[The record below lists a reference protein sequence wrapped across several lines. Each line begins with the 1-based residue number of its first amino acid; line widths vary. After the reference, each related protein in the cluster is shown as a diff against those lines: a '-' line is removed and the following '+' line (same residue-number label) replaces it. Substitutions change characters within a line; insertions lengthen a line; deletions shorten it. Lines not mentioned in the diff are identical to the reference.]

1 MGSDFLLIS
10 LSLSSRRI
18 LLILVQFG
26 PHLEHTITMTSE
38 IALVLLILGVA
49 IVLFASERI
58 RVDVISMMVMLTL
71 LFTGILTIEEAFS
84 GFSSPAVITVWAIY
98 IVSAGLM
105 YTGIADFL
113 GRRIMRVSGDEEW
126 RLIMVIMVTVGVM
139 SAFMNNI
146 GATAVLL
153 PAVVAIGREVKIPAS
168 KLLIP
173 LAFGSLLGGIT
184 TLIGTP
190 PNLLVSQALG
200 AAGYEPFSLFDY
212 TPMGVIIMGSSIAY
226 MVVIGRH
233 LLPSRQS
240 DQEEDLVQEYH
251 LRDYMTELIVLP
263 DSPLIGLSLVESRL
277 GEEHGLNVVGIVRD
291 ERLRVG
297 IMRREKIESGDLL
310 LVTGSLDKIL
320 SPEDSLGVMINP
332 DFELEDA
339 DFSSPD
345 STIAEIVV
353 SQKADFI
360 GQTLEQI
367 NFRKRFN
374 LTVLAIWHQE
384 QAIVDRIGHAPLRL
398 GDTLLV
404 QGRRGQIESLKKT
417 PDFLVL
423 GPVSAALDKENRRI
437 NKAPY
442 ALFIFLLMIVLV
454 ATGTVH
460 ISAAAV
466 LAAMLMVLT
475 GCLNMDEAYRSIEW
489 QSVFLI
495 AGMLPMGIAMAK
507 TGTAEY
513 LSDLMINV
521 AGDYGPLA
529 IMISLFVLTTLIT
542 EFMSNAAAAVLV
554 APIAISSAEQL
565 GVAPYA
571 FVMGVGIAASNSFLF
586 PIGHQASVLVYG
598 PGNYRFFDYTKVGL
612 PLTLLIWFLLIIFLP
627 LFWPL

>member
-1 MGSDFLLIS
+1 
-10 LSLSSRRI
+10 
-18 LLILVQFG
+18 
-26 PHLEHTITMTSE
+26 MTSQ

-58 RVDVISMMVMLTL
+58 RVDVISMMVLLTL
-71 LFTGILTIEEAFS
+71 LFTGLLTIDEAFS

-105 YTGIADFL
+105 YTGIADFI
-113 GRRIMRVSGDEEW
+113 GQRIMRVSGQEEW
-126 RLIMVIMVTVGVM
+126 RLIMVIMVTVGTM

-153 PAVVAIGREVKIPAS
+153 PAVIAIGREVKIPAS

-173 LAFGSLLGGIT
+173 LAFGSLLGGVT

-190 PNLLVSQALG
+190 PNLLASQALG
-200 AAGYEPFSLFDY
+200 VAGYEPFSLFDY
-212 TPMGVIIMGSSIAY
+212 TPMGLIIMVSSITY
-226 MVVIGRH
+226 MVLIGRH
-233 LLPSRQS
+233 LLPTRQIEQ
-240 DQEEDLVQEYH
+240 DDDLVEEYQ
-251 LRDYMTELIVLP
+251 LRNYMTELKVLP
-263 DSPLIGLSLVESRL
+263 ESPLIGLSLVQSHL
-277 GEEHGLNVVGIVRD
+277 GEEHGLNVVGIVRND
-291 ERLRVG
+291 RVRVG
-297 IMRREKIESGDLL
+297 VLREEKIESGDLL
-310 LVTGSLDKIL
+310 LITGSVEKIL
-320 SPEDSLGVMINP
+320 SPEESLGVTINP
-332 DFELEDA
+332 DFQLADT
-339 DFSSPD
+339 DFSSPE

-384 QAIVDRIGHAPLRL
+384 TAIVDRIGHAPLRL

-404 QGRRGQIESLKKT
+404 HGRRGQLESLRRV

-423 GPVSAALDKENRRI
+423 GPVSSALDKKNRRV
-437 NKAPY
+437 NKAPF
-442 ALFIFLLMIVLV
+442 ALVIFSLMIILV
-454 ATGTVH
+454 ASGLVH

-466 LAAMLMVLT
+466 LAAVLLVLT
-475 GCLNMDEAYRSIEW
+475 GCLTMDEAYRSIEW

-513 LSDLMINV
+513 LSDLIINLV
-521 AGDYGPLA
+521 GDYGPQA
-529 IMISLFVLTTLIT
+529 IMVGLFVLTTLIT

-554 APIAISSAEQL
+554 APIAISSAIQI
-565 GVAPYA
+565 GVAPQA
-571 FVMGVGIAASNSFLF
+571 FVMGVAIAASNSFLF

-612 PLTLLIWFLLIIFLP
+612 PLTILIWILLVLFLP
-627 LFWPL
+627 MLWPFY

>member
-1 MGSDFLLIS
+1 
-10 LSLSSRRI
+10 
-18 LLILVQFG
+18 
-26 PHLEHTITMTSE
+26 MTGQ

-49 IVLFASERI
+49 IILFASERI
-58 RVDVISMMVMLTL
+58 RVDVISMMVLLTL
-71 LFTGILTIEEAFS
+71 LFTGLLTIEEAFS

-105 YTGIADFL
+105 YTGIADFI
-113 GRRIMRVSGDEEW
+113 GQRIMRVSGQEEW
-126 RLIMVIMVTVGVM
+126 RLILVIMVTVGVM

-153 PAVVAIGREVKIPAS
+153 PAVIAIGREVKIPAS

-173 LAFGSLLGGIT
+173 LAFGSLLGGVT

-190 PNLLVSQALG
+190 PNLLASQALG

-212 TPMGVIIMGSSIAY
+212 TPMGLIIMVSSITY
-226 MVVIGRH
+226 MVLIGRH
-233 LLPSRQS
+233 LLPARQIEQ
-240 DQEEDLVQEYH
+240 DDDLVEEYQ
-251 LRDYMTELIVLP
+251 LRNYMTELKVLP
-263 DSPLIGLSLVESRL
+263 DSPLIGLSLVQSQL
-277 GEEHGLNVVGIVRD
+277 GEEHGLNVVGIVRNN
-291 ERLRVG
+291 RVRVG
-297 IMRREKIESGDLL
+297 VMREEKIESGDLL
-310 LVTGSLDKIL
+310 LITGSVNNIL
-320 SPEDSLGVMINP
+320 SPEDSLGVAINP
-332 DFELEDA
+332 DFQLADT
-339 DFSSPD
+339 DFSSPE

-384 QAIVDRIGHAPLRL
+384 TAIIDRIGHAPLRL

-404 QGRRGQIESLKKT
+404 HGRRGQLESLRRI

-423 GPVSAALDKENRRI
+423 GPVSSAIDKKNRRV
-437 NKAPY
+437 NKAPF
-442 ALFIFLLMIVLV
+442 ALVIFSLMIILV
-454 ATGTVH
+454 ASGLVH

-466 LAAMLMVLT
+466 LAAVLMVLT
-475 GCLNMDEAYRSIEW
+475 GCLTMDEAYRSIEW

-513 LSDLMINV
+513 LSDLIINLV
-521 AGDYGPLA
+521 GDYGPQA
-529 IMISLFVLTTLIT
+529 IMVGLFVLTTLIT

-554 APIAISSAEQL
+554 APIAISSAIQI
-565 GVAPYA
+565 GVAPQA
-571 FVMGVGIAASNSFLF
+571 FVMGVAIAASNSFLF

-612 PLTLLIWFLLIIFLP
+612 PLTILIWTLLVIFLP
-627 LFWPL
+627 MLWPFY

>member
-1 MGSDFLLIS
+1 
-10 LSLSSRRI
+10 
-18 LLILVQFG
+18 
-26 PHLEHTITMTSE
+26 MTSE

-58 RVDVISMMVMLTL
+58 RVDVIAMMVLLTL
-71 LFTGILTIEEAFS
+71 LFTGLLTIEEAFS
-84 GFSSPAVITVWAIY
+84 GFSSPAVVTVWAIY

-113 GRRIMRVSGDEEW
+113 GRRIMKVSGEEEW

-153 PAVVAIGREVKIPAS
+153 PAVIAIGREVNIPAS

-173 LAFGSLLGGIT
+173 LAYGSLLGGVT

-212 TPMGVIIMGSSIAY
+212 TPMGLIIMTSSIAY
-226 MVVIGRH
+226 MVLIGRH

-240 DQEEDLVQEYH
+240 HQEADLVKEYH
-251 LRDYMTELIVLP
+251 LRDYLTELQVLP
-263 DSPLIGLSLVESRL
+263 DSPLVGLTLVETRL
-277 GEEHGLNVVGIVRD
+277 GKEHGLQVVGIVRND
-291 ERLRVG
+291 QVRVG
-297 IMRREKIESGDLL
+297 IMPDEKIVNGDLL
-310 LVTGSLDKIL
+310 MVTGSLDKIL
-320 SPEDSLGVMINP
+320 SPEESLGVAINP
-332 DFELEDA
+332 DFKLQETDLK
-339 DFSSPD
+339 SPE
-345 STIAEIVV
+345 STVVEIVV

-384 QAIVDRIGHAPLRL
+384 TAIVDRIGHAPIRL

-404 QGRRGQIESLKKT
+404 HGRREQLLSLRQV

-423 GPVSAALDKENRRI
+423 GPVSAAVSKESRRTD
-437 NKAPY
+437 KAPY
-442 ALFIFLLMIVLV
+442 AIVIFLLMIGLV
-454 ATGTVH
+454 TTGVVH

-466 LAAMLMVLT
+466 LAAILMVLT
-475 GCLNMDEAYRSIEW
+475 GCLNMDEAYRSVEW

-495 AGMLPMGIAMAK
+495 AGMLPMGIAMAN

-513 LSDLMINV
+513 LADLIIGTV
-521 AGDYGPLA
+521 GDYGPQA
-529 IMISLFVLTTLIT
+529 IMIGLFVLTTLIT

-554 APIAISSAEQL
+554 APIAISTAVQL
-565 GVAPYA
+565 GVAPQA

-627 LFWPL
+627 IFWPLY